1 MAEIHQ
7 SGDWRAEH
15 WLQFSQSLRT
25 ARSREETV
33 RALTDVI
40 APYGYTTFIY
50 GRIFGAPIDPL
61 TTPVVT
67 NLSSEWMQYYTEQKF
82 YLADFAADHC
92 RTGSGALLWSEADR
106 KIASG
111 EWPPKY
117 AVVRAAAGAFGLGAG
132 ATIPLSK
139 QGRYKG
145 GISLIAPKQGSVD
158 AHDRLFEEYSPEI
171 ISIAE
176 AFHTSINFSVIAR
189 EHYGLSPREVA
200 VLQLASEGLQTKQI
214 AAEFDTSPHTVEK
227 QMKSAREKLGTRTT
241 AEAVTNAALLALVK

>member
-7 SGDWRAEH
+7 SGDWGSER
-15 WLQFSQSLRT
+15 WLQFPQTLRT
-25 ARSREETV
+25 AKSREETV
-33 RALTDVI
+33 RAFTQVI
-40 APYGYTTFIY
+40 AQYGYTTFIY
-50 GRIFGAPIDPL
+50 GRIFGSQIDPL
-61 TTPVVT
+61 TTPIIT
-67 NLSSEWMQYYTEQKF
+67 NLSSDWMQYYIEQKF
-82 YLADFAADHC
+82 YLADFAVDHC

-111 EWPPKY
+111 EWPPNY

-176 AFHTSINFSVIAR
+176 AFHTSINFTVIAR

-214 AAEFDTSPHTVEK
+214 AAEFDTIPHTVEK

-241 AEAVTNAALLALVK
+241 AEAVTNAVLLGPVK